1 MGIVKEIAGAAI
13 PYVALGIAGVLA
25 YRFIKNSTVG
35 RTLEEAKSSATD
47 SANTAV
53 SWAFKDNPLISVVK
67 GVRDWSG
74 FRVPWD

>member
-1 MGIVKEIAGAAI
+1 MGLVKEIAGAAI

-35 RTLEEAKSSATD
+35 KTLEEAKSSAAD
-47 SANTAV
+47 SANTIT
-53 SWAFKDNPLISVVK
+53 SWAFQDNPLISVVK

-74 FRVPWD
+74 FRVPWE

>member
-1 MGIVKEIAGAAI
+1 MGLAREIAGAAI

-35 RTLEEAKSSATD
+35 KTLKEAKGSATD
-47 SANTAV
+47 SATTATKILF
-53 SWAFKDNPLISVVK
+53 ADNPWISVVK

-74 FRVPWD
+74 FRVPWK

>member
-1 MGIVKEIAGAAI
+1 MGIVKEIAGAAV

-35 RTLEEAKSSATD
+35 KTLEEAKSSATD
-47 SANTAV
+47 SATTTTKILFA
-53 SWAFKDNPLISVVK
+53 DNPWISVVK

-74 FRVPWD
+74 FRVPWE

>member
-1 MGIVKEIAGAAI
+1 MSKKTIVAAI
-13 PYVALGIAGVLA
+13 IPYAALGIAGVLA

-35 RTLEEAKSSATD
+35 RTLEEAKNSATD
-47 SANTAV
+47 SVNTV
-53 SWAFKDNPLISVVK
+53 TSWAFKDNPLISVVK